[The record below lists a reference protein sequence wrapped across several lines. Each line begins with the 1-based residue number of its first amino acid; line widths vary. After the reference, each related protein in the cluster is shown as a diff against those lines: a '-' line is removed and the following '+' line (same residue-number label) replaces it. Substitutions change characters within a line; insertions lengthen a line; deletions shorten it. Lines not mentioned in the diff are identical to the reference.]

1 MATSGS
7 TSGSVSDHAPGEVPR
22 SDALNELDAE
32 LVCAVCLDRYK
43 DPRILPCAHSC
54 CKDCIDRLPVE
65 LKNGRHVVKC
75 PSCRQPIQLC
85 DAGAAALP
93 AAFHIKKLVEIQRT
107 LKRQISTP
115 RTADEPSNRPP
126 VVPLQL
132 HQPDPPPPH
141 QPDPP
146 RKDLED
152 LVPRCHSHDNRPMD
166 LYCETCEEHTCV
178 RCVSKNHRSHRCEHA
193 EDLFTEY
200 KERIRMCL
208 QPVRERIGEVEQ
220 TLAKFDTRERE
231 MREQEEA
238 VQKEIDDTY
247 QQLINELQESR
258 RILSQEAAAALQEKL
273 QLHSLQRAS
282 VEAVLEKLK
291 SCCEFIEEELRS
303 QSQYQILAA
312 KKQLVKHINK
322 THSEVK
328 VSDLQPAQ
336 EPNIVFTA
344 DKHLSSACSHI
355 GDVTSKQYF
364 SCRGL
369 FSVNIPSHVLVGNDA
384 ESLEVAITGPQLLT
398 ASRMSCQLTCDATA
412 SIFTRPAEC
421 PVTSVGE
428 GQFKVNIRS
437 YTAGLHKLRVL
448 VDKVAIHGNP
458 FAYMAKWKR
467 KSLKMFAQAY
477 GGPVG
482 VAVTDDNRQRVIVTE
497 RDEGIT
503 MFSNTGKILRKYDG
517 YGIKFVNPWAIA
529 MSPDKRILVTAI
541 GSRKLWRL
549 NLSFYQEA
557 SYDIDST
564 GVAVHP
570 VSGKI
575 FCATFTK
582 CNITVLNADL
592 TLSHS
597 FDGEG
602 LLKTPRGVAI
612 DSEGMV
618 YVADYERGEVLKFT
632 PEGKNLAIIGSKGEA
647 PHQFSQPNSICIDS
661 DDIMYVTDES
671 RRQVLVFTTKGQY
684 FGSFGCKGGFD
695 PCAVTVDSK
704 TGIMYVCDIASGKV
718 MISNP

>member
-7 TSGSVSDHAPGEVPR
+7 DAPGEVHS
-22 SDALNELDAE
+22 SDALNELDAV
-32 LVCAVCLDRYK
+32 LVCPICLEYYK
-43 DPRILPCAHSC
+43 NPRKLPCDHWFC
-54 CKDCIDRLPVE
+54 EDCIDRLPVE
-65 LKNGRHVVKC
+65 LENGRHVARC
-75 PSCRQPIQLC
+75 PSCRQPIQLS

-93 AAFHIKKLVEIQRT
+93 AAFHITKLVEIHRT
-107 LKRQISTP
+107 LMGQMTTRKADQSIS
-115 RTADEPSNRPP
+115 RPP
-126 VVPLQL
+126 PS
-132 HQPDPPPPH
+132 PPPSPVVQ

-146 RKDLED
+146 RRDLTG

-166 LYCETCEEHTCV
+166 LYCETCEEHICV
-178 RCVSKNHRSHRCEHA
+178 RCVNECHRSHQCEHA
-193 EDLFTEY
+193 VNLFSEY
-200 KERIRMCL
+200 KEQIRMCL
-208 QPVRERIGEVEQ
+208 EPVRERIGEVEQ
-220 TLAKFDTRERE
+220 TLAKFDARERE
-231 MREQEEA
+231 MREQGEA
-238 VQKEIDDTY
+238 VQQEIDDTY

-258 RILSQEAAAALQEKL
+258 RRLSQEAATALQEKL

-312 KKQLVKHINK
+312 KKQLEKHINK

-328 VSDLQPAQ
+328 VSELQPAQ

-398 ASRMSCQLTCDATA
+398 ASRMSCQLTRDNTA
-412 SIFTRPAEC
+412 SIFSRPAEF

-428 GQFKVNIRS
+428 GRFMVTTKF
-437 YTAGLHKLRVL
+437 YTAGLYKLKVL
-448 VDKVAIHGNP
+448 VDKVDICGSP
-458 FAYMAKWKR
+458 FVYMAKWKR
-467 KSLKMFAQAY
+467 KNLKTFARVN
-477 GGPVG
+477 GGPMG
-482 VAVTDDNRQRVIVTE
+482 VAVADDGQRVIVTE

-503 MFSNTGKILRKYDG
+503 VFSNTGTVLKKYDG
-517 YGIKFVNPWAIA
+517 YGVKFANPWAVA
-529 MSPDKRILVTAI
+529 LSPDKRILVTAI

-632 PEGKNLAIIGSKGEA
+632 PERKYLATIGSKGEE
-647 PHQFSQPNSICIDS
+647 PHQFSRPNSICIDS
-661 DDIMYVTDES
+661 DDIMYVTDEI